1 MKKGFSIPEQQV
13 REYIFT
19 CEYFI
24 FLYTNFF
31 SSHSYAVFYF
41 FALSLFKKSFLKS
54 FLLLGLALIS
64 TYRVVGLLTDRRLN
78 WPSSIR
84 KCLRVNPILFRTSS
98 AALSSASSFYCHHVF
113 IHKNLSIYAVFSISC
128 LSFRLPSLVLL

>member
-1 MKKGFSIPEQQV
+1 MPEQQV

-19 CEYFI
+19 CEHFI
-24 FLYTNFF
+24 YLSTNFF
-31 SSHSYAVFYF
+31 FSLLCCILFFCPALIQEVFFKILFVVGISSNLV
-41 FALSLFKKSFLKS
+41 
-54 FLLLGLALIS
+54 IS

-84 KCLRVNPILFRTSS
+84 KCQRVNPILFRTSS